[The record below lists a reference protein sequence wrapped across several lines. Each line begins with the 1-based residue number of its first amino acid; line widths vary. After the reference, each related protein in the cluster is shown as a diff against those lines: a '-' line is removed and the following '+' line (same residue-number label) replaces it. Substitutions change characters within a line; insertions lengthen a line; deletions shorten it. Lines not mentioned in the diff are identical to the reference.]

1 MDTFAF
7 LMTFWAF
14 SFEFLMI
21 FFFAFK
27 AIMSSD
33 SIYFLV
39 IALPVVRSW
48 FLRILVLLV
57 VCVRFFLLPALLVS
71 NLAIGIAAL
80 S

>member
-7 LMTFWAF
+7 LMTFWAL
-14 SFEFLMI
+14 SFYFLMI
-21 FFFAFK
+21 FFFAFL

-33 SIYFLV
+33 SIYFLA

-48 FLRILVLLV
+48 FFRILVLLV
-57 VCVRFFLLPALLVS
+57 VCVSFSLLPTMLGGC
-71 NLAIGIAAL
+71 LATGIATL

>member
-7 LMTFWAF
+7 LMTFWAL
-14 SFEFLMI
+14 SFYFLMI
-21 FFFAFK
+21 FFFAFL

-33 SIYFLV
+33 SIYFLA

-48 FLRILVLLV
+48 FFRILVLLV
-57 VCVRFFLLPALLVS
+57 VCVSFYLLPTKLGDC
-71 NLAIGIAAL
+71 LATGIAAL